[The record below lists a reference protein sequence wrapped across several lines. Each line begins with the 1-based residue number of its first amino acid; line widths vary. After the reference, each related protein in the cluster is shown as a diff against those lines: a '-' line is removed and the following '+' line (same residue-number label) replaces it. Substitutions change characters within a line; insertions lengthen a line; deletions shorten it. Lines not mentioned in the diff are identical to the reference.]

1 MLNAIALAD
10 DRLHAFTTDL
20 RTLPGK
26 AAHVRY
32 TVYNSDF
39 VIALLFISYLF
50 IVKYNQFIPHKKMLD
65 HLFSKSY

>member
-10 DRLHAFTTDL
+10 VRLLAFTTDL

-50 IVKYNQFIPHKKMLD
+50 IVILFTLPWAMSECLD
-65 HLFSKSY
+65 PCI

>member
-10 DRLHAFTTDL
+10 WRLHDSTTDL

-32 TVYNSDF
+32 TVYSSL
-39 VIALLFISYLF
+39 VIVYLLFIN
-50 IVKYNQFIPHKKMLD
+50 IV
-65 HLFSKSY
+65 